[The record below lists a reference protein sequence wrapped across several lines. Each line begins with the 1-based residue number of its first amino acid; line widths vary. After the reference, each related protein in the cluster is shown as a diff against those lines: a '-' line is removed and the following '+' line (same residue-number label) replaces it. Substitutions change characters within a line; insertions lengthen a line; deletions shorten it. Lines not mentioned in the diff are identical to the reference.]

1 MDQLSATTITV
12 LSKYA
17 LDAGVKLAKEAGPAA
32 RETAEKLFAMILQHL
47 RQRPASRLIADGYQ
61 KNPTGYAVPMQDQ
74 IASAVQADLAFKQEL
89 HRLVSQFEAHEQAFR
104 ATIQVQVDQGG
115 AAAVGEG
122 AVAVGERGVNVGGSV
137 QGPII
142 TGSGNTVYTG
152 ANPGS
157 VVTMPPDLAPLR
169 DNLARYFNRSELE
182 SLCFDMGLAHDD
194 LPGETRSQLAQSLVA
209 YCYQHNRLPE
219 LRRRCQQ
226 ARPHG
231 EWA

>member
-1 MDQLSATTITV
+1 MDSLSATTITI
-12 LSKYA
+12 LGNYA
-17 LDAGVKLAKEAGPAA
+17 LDAGVTLAKEAGLVA
-32 RETAEKLFAMILQHL
+32 RETAEKLFAKVLHHL
-47 RQRPASRLIADGYQ
+47 RQKPESKAIAGGYQ
-61 KNPTGYAVPMQDQ
+61 RNYKAPLQDQ
-74 IASAVQADLAFKQEL
+74 LEAAVQADPSFKQEL
-89 HRLVSQFEAHEQAFR
+89 YQLLTQFEAQKQAFQL
-104 ATIQVQVDQGG
+104 QVGAGG
-115 AAAVGEG
+115 AAAVGER
-122 AVAVGERGVNVGGSV
+122 ATAVGQRGVNIGGSV

-157 VVTMPPDLAPLR
+157 VVTIPPDLAPLR

-231 EWA
+231 EWS